1 MQNLVFGLAIAAAI
15 ALASSAAADPARGPC
30 HAGDASGFCPASA
43 IEPGILAE
51 INFVRTHPRDYAL
64 RLRQGPMDADVADA
78 IAFLE
83 TLAPVPPLRFSAELG
98 ASAALHAADE
108 GEHGA
113 FEHDGSDGSTAA
125 DRMRREGVFASI
137 LAECMSAGEG
147 DASDVVRQLIVDAG
161 VPSRGHRKDLMDP
174 LLTRAGVACAPHPT
188 YGIICV
194 IDLASD
200 PPPR

>member
-1 MQNLVFGLAIAAAI
+1 MRDLVFGLAVAAAI
-15 ALASSAAADPARGPC
+15 ALASSVAADPARGPC

-43 IEPGILAE
+43 IEPGVLAE
-51 INFVRTHPRDYAL
+51 INFVRTHPRDYAE

-83 TLAPVPPLRFSAELG
+83 SRAPAPPLHFTAELG
-98 ASAALHAADE
+98 ASAAIHAADE

-125 DRMRREGVFASI
+125 DRMRREGVYAGI
-137 LAECMSAGEG
+137 LAEAMSAGEG
-147 DASDVVRQLIVDAG
+147 DAGDVVRQLIVDAG
-161 VPSRGHRKDLMDP
+161 VPSRGHRKDLLDP
-174 LLTRAGVACAPHPT
+174 FLTRAGVACAPHPR
-188 YGIICV
+188 YGVICV
-194 IDLASD
+194 IDLASN